1 MSSKS
6 TGSELIAT
14 TLKRQGVEV
23 IFGIVGIPVI
33 EVAEACIH
41 VGIRFIGF
49 RNEQSA
55 AYAASAYG
63 YLTGKPGVCLTVGG
77 PGVIHALAG
86 ILNSQV
92 NCWPMVL
99 LAGSSDTDQIGM
111 GAFQELDQVEACK
124 PYTKYATRP
133 SSISA
138 IPFSIEKAL
147 RTAAYGRPG
156 ACYVDLPADFIQAE
170 IKDIKYIENV
180 QVPAVA
186 PAPKY
191 LADPEAIKAAVVA
204 LNSAKNPLIVIGK
217 GSVGVSCVR

>member
-1 MSSKS
+1 MASEKLS
-6 TGSELIAT
+6 GSELIAA
-14 TLKRQGVEV
+14 TLKHQGIDV

-33 EVAEACIH
+33 EVAEACIRA
-41 VGIRFIGF
+41 GIRFIGF

-63 YLTGKPGVCLTVGG
+63 YLSGKPGVCLTVGG

-86 ILNSQV
+86 IVNSQV

-133 SSISA
+133 ASLGA

-156 ACYVDLPADFIQAE
+156 ACYVDLPADFIQASIPDTTYVE
-170 IKDIKYIENV
+170 TI
-180 QVPAVA
+180 QVPPVQ
-186 PAPKY
+186 PAPIY
-191 LADPEAIKAAVVA
+191 LADPAAVKIA
-204 LNSAKNPLIVIGK
+204 AQTLQSAKNPLIVIGK
-217 GSVGVSCVR
+217 G